1 MSEPGPNAGRQLGIP
16 RVGTRRLRGLDDL
29 ERAVDILAIE
39 LEAGRLDD
47 GVDVVRIHVSLS

>member
-1 MSEPGPNAGRQLGIP
+1 MDQAGRQLGIP
-16 RVGTRRLRGLDDL
+16 RIGTRRLRGLDDL